1 MNQLTIIGNLTK
13 DPELRT
19 TPSGKTV
26 CKFTVAV
33 NDGFG
38 ENKKVTYFDVD
49 AWGNYA
55 EPCSK
60 YLKKGS
66 KIMAQGKASCK
77 PYVKKD
83 GSATGNVILS
93 VSNIEFLFTKK
104 DTAEAAEQAMNQP
117 DMDLTG
123 IDIPF

>member
-38 ENKKVTYFDVD
+38 ENKKTTYIDVD
-49 AWGNYA
+49 AWEKYA
-55 EPCSK
+55 EPCNK

-66 KIMAQGKASCK
+66 KIMAQGRASCK
-77 PYVKKD
+77 PYVGKD
-83 GSATGNVILS
+83 GSAKGNVILTAFM
-93 VSNIEFLFTKK
+93 IEFLDKKK
-104 DTAEAAEQAMNQP
+104 DTAEAA
-117 DMDLTG
+117 
-123 IDIPF
+123 